1 MIVIL
6 FSKRL
11 LPGVKRQQS
20 KGEKWP
26 EGVRFYPSG
35 LRKLQVTGIQS
46 EGLVNLGMTSKVK
59 SQVQYCS
66 DLVQMCGIPISK
78 KGNMTLILT
87 EWNSECGR
95 QETLPKSQQAKE
107 RVA

>member
-6 FSKRL
+6 YSKRL
-11 LPGVKRQQS
+11 LPGVKRQRS

-35 LRKLQVTGIQS
+35 LRKLQVTGRRS
-46 EGLVNLGMTSKVK
+46 EGLVGLGTTSKVK

-78 KGNMTLILT
+78 RGNMTLILT
-87 EWNSECGR
+87 EWNSEYGR
-95 QETLPKSQQAKE
+95 QETLPKCQQGKK